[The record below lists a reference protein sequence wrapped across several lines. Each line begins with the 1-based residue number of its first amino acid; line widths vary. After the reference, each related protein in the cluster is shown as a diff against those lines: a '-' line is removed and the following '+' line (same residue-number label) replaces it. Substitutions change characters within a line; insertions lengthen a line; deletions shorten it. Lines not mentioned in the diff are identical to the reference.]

1 MNKVKTPNNFLE
13 YIENQKLGGELVQK
27 TLKFDRIYP
36 NLSGNIQKQTSPFNP
51 PALTMVAF
59 LNLNTNNKKRFDS
72 VMNKI
77 GILGYKICGT
87 TQPHCTLLG
96 LLPNEG
102 ISLNPLFEQLIK
114 EKIIEFIDE
123 WKSTGNQIKFNLNFK
138 RIRPGSWYGLQG
150 EIVPLASDGTIVAI
164 GELGKGSENEGFN
177 ALGKD
182 LALFLISKLPS
193 IFGNGLEPKYPTI
206 WCTLGYF
213 DTDDFIMNKP
223 FVDRFSKWESLSGII
238 PSISITKLQLVR
250 TRFRSLECSDIICEF
265 N

>member
-1 MNKVKTPNNFLE
+1 MHNAKAPNNFLE
-13 YIENQKLGGELVQK
+13 YVENQKLGGEFVSK
-27 TLKFDRIYP
+27 TITFDKIYP
-36 NLSGNIQKQTSPFNP
+36 NLSETIENQTSPFNP

-59 LNLNTNNKKRFDS
+59 LHLDINKKKRFDLI
-72 VMNKI
+72 MNKI
-77 GILGYKICGT
+77 GRLGYKICRIK
-87 TQPHCTLLG
+87 QLHCTLLG

-102 ISLNPLFEQLIK
+102 ILLNPLFEQLIK
-114 EKIIEFIDE
+114 EKVIEFIDE
-123 WKSTGNQIKFNLNFK
+123 WKSTGNQIKFNLNFN
-138 RIRPGSWYGLQG
+138 RIRPGGWYGLQG

-223 FVDRFSKWESLSGII
+223 FVDTFSKWESLSGII